1 MQESEG
7 VLCMRVSFRIAL
19 AGQVIGVSALYEQT
33 RTFCKNYLT
42 DAPASFEVAVTPAD
56 IAFEREK
63 NDREAAVEGH
73 APGNFSDEY
82 LETLALY
89 RKIVERL
96 LEWDTLLFH
105 GSCIS
110 VDSKAYLFTAK
121 SGTGKSTHTQL
132 WKKWFGER
140 AVFINDDK
148 PLLKISA
155 QGVTVYGTP
164 WDGKHHRSTNTSC
177 PLKAVCILTRN
188 TENSIQ
194 RIDKKAAYTVK
205 EYNKSNHDEYEKP
218 PIYNFEMHV
227 SLFPGTYKER
237 TEQYENAK
245 ERLLPVDGTAYQFAF
260 TPEDFY
266 VFVLAHAHKHYSHSG
281 TGIRTLADI
290 YVMDRHLG
298 GIMDR
303 DEVEQ
308 KLTQLGIAECPCFF
322 AASILHRR
330 SNVLEL
336 FSGFIDLSKCRI
348 GSSRLVL

>member
-63 NDREAAVEGH
+63 SDREAAVEGH

-132 WKKWFGER
+132 WKKRFGER

-164 WDGKHHRSTNTSC
+164 WDTKNAGAGGSAGQQRTAVPAGLQHGTGGRTCGLPRDESIGGALQCKPFCRRLAIQSRFLASRSRQSTACAGWHMLLPSQSR
-177 PLKAVCILTRN
+177 AVCWC
-188 TENSIQ
+188 S
-194 RIDKKAAYTVK
+194 
-205 EYNKSNHDEYEKP
+205 
-218 PIYNFEMHV
+218 
-227 SLFPGTYKER
+227 
-237 TEQYENAK
+237 
-245 ERLLPVDGTAYQFAF
+245 
-260 TPEDFY
+260 TP
-266 VFVLAHAHKHYSHSG
+266 
-281 TGIRTLADI
+281 
-290 YVMDRHLG
+290 
-298 GIMDR
+298 
-303 DEVEQ
+303 
-308 KLTQLGIAECPCFF
+308 
-322 AASILHRR
+322 
-330 SNVLEL
+330 
-336 FSGFIDLSKCRI
+336 
-348 GSSRLVL
+348 

>member
-148 PLLKISA
+148 TDFSGELDLDIPPPLIRRK
-155 QGVTVYGTP
+155 
-164 WDGKHHRSTNTSC
+164 
-177 PLKAVCILTRN
+177 
-188 TENSIQ
+188 NSN
-194 RIDKKAAYTVK
+194 RV
-205 EYNKSNHDEYEKP
+205 EYNVHFSSYVGTFSIFPFIFRQKEKS
-218 PIYNFEMHV
+218 
-227 SLFPGTYKER
+227 
-237 TEQYENAK
+237 
-245 ERLLPVDGTAYQFAF
+245 
-260 TPEDFY
+260 
-266 VFVLAHAHKHYSHSG
+266 
-281 TGIRTLADI
+281 
-290 YVMDRHLG
+290 
-298 GIMDR
+298 
-303 DEVEQ
+303 
-308 KLTQLGIAECPCFF
+308 
-322 AASILHRR
+322 HRP
-330 SNVLEL
+330 S
-336 FSGFIDLSKCRI
+336 DQ
-348 GSSRLVL
+348 